1 MDFQIGL
8 VIAGLTVGFIVGLT
22 GVGRWFFDDTHFIM
36 VWDPLNSC

>member
-22 GVGRWFFDDTHFIM
+22 GVEVVLLMTPILLWFDSSQL
-36 VWDPLNSC
+36 LN